1 VSERRV
7 LVLGGTSFIGRR
19 IVELLHE
26 RGDRVLVAHRG
37 HTEPDGLP
45 PVGHVHVPRAELA
58 SVRAD
63 IESFAPTAVVD
74 TVAMSAAG
82 VDAVLPVLPEVPIV
96 VLSSADAYQ
105 AYDVFR
111 FGAAALA
118 TEEIGVPLAE
128 SSPVRSKRYPY
139 RDENNPDSDYEK
151 LDVEPRYLDRG
162 AAVLRLGFVYG
173 ERDPQRREE
182 FVLRRVRAGRTRI
195 PFGCGSLLLSRLY
208 VDDAASATLAA
219 LDTPAAAGEIFNIVE
234 SASVS
239 IAAWAR
245 QILAA
250 TDSTADLVRVPGAAL
265 PGDLELT
272 DLTTQHLLISSAKA
286 QRMLGWTP
294 SEPALTVPKSVR
306 WHLANPPTGEDPGF
320 DADDVALRSA
330 QS

>member
-1 VSERRV
+1 V

-26 RGDRVLVAHRG
+26 RGDRVLIAHRG
-37 HTEPDGLP
+37 RTEPDGLP
-45 PVGHVHVPRAELA
+45 SVGHVHVPRAELA

-63 IESFAPTAVVD
+63 IESFEPTAVVD
-74 TVAMSAAG
+74 TMALSAAG
-82 VDAVLPVLPEVPIV
+82 VETVLPVLPAVPTV
-96 VLSSADAYQ
+96 VLSSADVYQ

-111 FGAAALA
+111 FGAATA
-118 TEEIGVPLAE
+118 EEIGVPLAE
-128 SSPVRSKRYPY
+128 SSPLRNKRYPY

-151 LDVEPRYLDRG
+151 LDVEPRYLDHG

-195 PFGCGSLLLSRLY
+195 PFGCGSVLLSLLY

-219 LDTPAAAGEIFNIVE
+219 LDSAAAAGEIFNIVE

-250 TDSTADLVRVPGAAL
+250 AGSAAHLVRVPGASV
-265 PGDLELT
+265 PEDLELT

-286 QRMLGWTP
+286 QRLLDWTP
-294 SEPALTVPKSVR
+294 SDPATTVPKSVR
-306 WHLANPPTGEDPGF
+306 WHLANPPTDGGSGF
-320 DADDVALRSA
+320 DADDAALA
-330 QS
+330 AAT